1 MNVIKWIRGWFRKP
15 EPEEKVSYGGINRDA
30 SAYWKTRTFGL
41 AGHLEDAFR
50 EARLEKLNRD
60 IDDCKKRLEAAVK
73 AKKGGVPAL
82 RKELQE
88 KKAQVFREEGNVG

>member
-1 MNVIKWIRGWFRKP
+1 MNVIKLIRDWFRKP
-15 EPEEKVSYGGINRDA
+15 ETEEKVIYGGINRDA

-50 EARLEKLNRD
+50 EARLEELNRD

-73 AKKGGVPAL
+73 AKKKSSDI
-82 RKELQE
+82 RKEYEGLRT
-88 KKAQVFREEGNVG
+88 QVLREENQ

>member
-15 EPEEKVSYGGINRDA
+15 EPY
-30 SAYWKTRTFGL
+30 AYWDQEFGDYIL
-41 AGHLEDAFR
+41 NVEPAETPFLR
-50 EARLEKLNRD
+50 KMKLNKLHKD
-60 IDDCKKRLEAAVK
+60 LDDCKKRLEAALK

-88 KKAQVFREEGNVG
+88 KKTQGRHDRRSCQFKVI